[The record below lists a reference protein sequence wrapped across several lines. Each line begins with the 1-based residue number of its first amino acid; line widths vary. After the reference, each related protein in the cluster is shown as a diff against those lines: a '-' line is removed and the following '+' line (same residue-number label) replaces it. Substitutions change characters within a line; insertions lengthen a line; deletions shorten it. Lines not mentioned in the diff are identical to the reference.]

1 MKKKKY
7 LFLILGL
14 IIIIFV
20 SSCTSKN
27 SIVSKE
33 DSSEK
38 TKEELKESKKEKQEK
53 VMIEFKAL
61 ISENKE
67 PYQVIEFID
76 ENIEK
81 VSKKESVEML
91 EDFEKLQESYID
103 LYTDELSKENRQN
116 ILSQTYSNSEIDPN
130 KIEEIKDD
138 ELKELVSKIVKGR
151 YKLVEK
157 EGSYCPVINY
167 VSFKDYEKFLS
178 DELKEYLNIKII
190 ESEAPAI
197 LDGKIAITWD
207 ELGSRLIRIE
217 KYLTKYEEGI
227 KDEELTRLYSEYLL
241 MYISGS
247 KNTPIYNDENKKISK
262 EILDAYKKMASN
274 NKKTI
279 TGEII
284 REYSQLI
291 EDNDYL
297 VDDTVTSRLLEVY
310 NEAIGRLEENK

>member
-14 IIIIFV
+14 LIIIFV

-38 TKEELKESKKEKQEK
+38 TKEELKESKEEKQEK
-53 VMIEFKAL
+53 VMIEFKSL

-76 ENIEK
+76 KNIEK
-81 VSKKESVEML
+81 VSQKESVEML
-91 EDFEKLQESYID
+91 EDFERLQESYID
-103 LYTDELSKENRQN
+103 LYTDELRKENRQN
-116 ILSQTYSNSEIDPN
+116 LLSQTYSNSEIDPN
-130 KIEEIKDD
+130 KIKDE

-151 YKLVEK
+151 YKLVKK
-157 EGSYCPVINY
+157 EDSYCPVINY

-227 KDEELTRLYSEYLL
+227 KDEEVTRLYSEYLL

-262 EILDAYKKMASN
+262 EILDAYRKMASN

-284 REYSQLI
+284 GEYSQLI
-291 EDNDYL
+291 ENNDYL
-297 VDDTVTSRLLEVY
+297 IDDMITSRLLEIY

>member
-1 MKKKKY
+1 
-7 LFLILGL
+7 
-14 IIIIFV
+14 
-20 SSCTSKN
+20 
-27 SIVSKE
+27 
-33 DSSEK
+33 
-38 TKEELKESKKEKQEK
+38 
-53 VMIEFKAL
+53 
-61 ISENKE
+61 
-67 PYQVIEFID
+67 
-76 ENIEK
+76 
-81 VSKKESVEML
+81 
-91 EDFEKLQESYID
+91 
-103 LYTDELSKENRQN
+103 
-116 ILSQTYSNSEIDPN
+116 
-130 KIEEIKDD
+130 
-138 ELKELVSKIVKGR
+138 
-151 YKLVEK
+151 
-157 EGSYCPVINY
+157 
-167 VSFKDYEKFLS
+167 
-178 DELKEYLNIKII
+178 
-190 ESEAPAI
+190 
-197 LDGKIAITWD
+197 GKIAITWD

>member
-14 IIIIFV
+14 LIIILV

-38 TKEELKESKKEKQEK
+38 TKEELKESKEEKQEK
-53 VMIEFKAL
+53 VMIEFKSL

-76 ENIEK
+76 KNIEK
-81 VSKKESVEML
+81 VSQKESVEML
-91 EDFEKLQESYID
+91 EDFERLQESYID
-103 LYTDELSKENRQN
+103 LYTDELRKENRQN
-116 ILSQTYSNSEIDPN
+116 LLSQTYSNSEIDPN
-130 KIEEIKDD
+130 KIKDE

-151 YKLVEK
+151 YKLVKK
-157 EGSYCPVINY
+157 EDSYCPVINY

-227 KDEELTRLYSEYLL
+227 KDEEVTRLYSEYLL

-262 EILDAYKKMASN
+262 EILDAYRKMASN

-284 REYSQLI
+284 GEYSQLI
-291 EDNDYL
+291 ENNDYL
-297 VDDTVTSRLLEVY
+297 IDDMITSRLLEIY